1 MQKTKLVN
9 LQHFIEDNGY
19 LTVVQ
24 EKSGVMPFAMIRI
37 FNVCANKGDK
47 RGEHAHKKCSQF
59 VVPIYGRIDLEIEDK
74 INKKKI
80 TLNHKKKQGYL
91 LKPKT
96 WCKIKFKS
104 NHSILMIFCDR
115 EYEFKDYIE
124 SYKEFINIIKKK

>member
-1 MQKTKLVN
+1 M
-9 LQHFIEDNGY
+9 
-19 LTVVQ
+19 
-24 EKSGVMPFAMIRI
+24 
-37 FNVCANKGDK
+37 
-47 RGEHAHKKCSQF
+47 
-59 VVPIYGRIDLEIEDK
+59 PIYGRIDLKIEDK
-74 INKKKI
+74 INNKKI

-104 NHSILMIFCDR
+104 NHSILMVFCDR